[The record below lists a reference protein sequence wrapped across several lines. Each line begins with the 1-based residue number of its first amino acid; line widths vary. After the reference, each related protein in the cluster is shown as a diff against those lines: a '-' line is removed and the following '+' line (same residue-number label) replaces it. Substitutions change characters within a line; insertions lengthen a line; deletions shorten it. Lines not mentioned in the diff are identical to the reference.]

1 MKDNFLC
8 KKCSKVPLL
17 YLYVFRL
24 MIDKIGMEDQIITNK
39 QLLEFWHRNIYNV
52 PRKYDAHI
60 LNEMC
65 EYGLLEKINTQK
77 YQFNGKKASQKLKR
91 LRSNFLW

>member
-1 MKDNFLC
+1 MKAEDDC
-8 KKCSKVPLL
+8 KKCTKVPLL
-17 YLYVFRL
+17 YLYVYRL
-24 MIDKIGMEDQIITNK
+24 MVDKLGMEDQITTNK

-77 YQFNGKKASQKLKR
+77 YYFYGKKAGYKLKR